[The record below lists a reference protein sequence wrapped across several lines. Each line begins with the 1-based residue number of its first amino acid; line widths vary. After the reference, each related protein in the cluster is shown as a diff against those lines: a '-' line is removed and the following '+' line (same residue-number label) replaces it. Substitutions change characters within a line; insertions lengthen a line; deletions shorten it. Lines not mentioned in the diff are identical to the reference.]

1 MGNVLVLDDEI
12 DILNLVRIILSQKGY
27 NVLATTKIDEFYS
40 LLDEEVNLI
49 LLDVVMPEK
58 TGIEICSELKK
69 GPKTSNIPVIV
80 FSASGSAEK
89 RDAAIQAGADAFLL
103 KPFSI
108 TQLTDI
114 VNKYYP
120 LSPDSEKNGGNG

>member
-1 MGNVLVLDDEI
+1 MGSVLVLDDEL

-27 NVLATTKIDEFYS
+27 NVHVTSRIDEFYK
-40 LLDEEVNLI
+40 LLDDDVGLI

-58 TGIEICSELKK
+58 TGIEICSEIKNDLDK
-69 GPKTSNIPVIV
+69 SNIPVIV
-80 FSASGSAEK
+80 FSASGSTEK
-89 RDAAIQAGADAFLL
+89 RDEALDAGADAFLL

-108 TQLTDI
+108 TQLTEI

-120 LSPDSEKNGGNG
+120 LSTDSGKNEMEW

>member
-1 MGNVLVLDDEI
+1 MGIVLVLDDEL

-27 NVLATTKIDEFYS
+27 NVQATSRIDEFYS
-40 LLDEEVNLI
+40 LLEEDVKLI
-49 LLDVVMPEK
+49 LLDIVMPEK
-58 TGIEICSELKK
+58 TGIEICRELKK
-69 GPKTSNIPVIV
+69 NPKTTNIPVII

-120 LSPDSEKNGGNG
+120 LSPNSEKNERNV

>member
-1 MGNVLVLDDEI
+1 MGNVLVLDDEL
-12 DILNLVRIILSQKGY
+12 DIMNLVRLILSQKGY
-27 NVLATTKIDEFYS
+27 NVLATSRIDEFYS
-40 LLDEEVNLI
+40 LLKEDVNLI

-58 TGIEICSELKK
+58 TGIEICVELKK
-69 GPKTSNIPVIV
+69 DPKTSKIPIIL

-108 TQLTDI
+108 IQLMDT

-120 LSPDSEKNGGNG
+120 LSTYSKIERKR

>member
-40 LLDEEVNLI
+40 LLDEDVNLI

-69 GPKTSNIPVIV
+69 DSKTSNIPVIV
-80 FSASGSAEK
+80 FSASGSVEK
-89 RDAAIQAGADAFLL
+89 RDAAMEAGADAFLL

-108 TQLTDI
+108 TQLMDI
-114 VNKYYP
+114 VNRYYP
-120 LSPDSEKNGGNG
+120 LSLKSEKNERNG